1 MQNGSSNPRNIT
13 RTWRADLYGGW
24 GDGPSATVYLGSHV
38 VTLSADADGKLSAEI
53 DGEPQASIDRAVS
66 YLNWAKTDGHLELLE
81 EVRTPDSEP
90 LTLAAPV
97 IGKARAAKLHKIM
110 GLIGLPSA
118 QHYALAAAALGEWV
132 PLPSLADLTERE
144 AHTVWGHLCHLYPR
158 AREVAADLNARS
170 SRAA

>member
-13 RTWRADLYGGW
+13 RTWKVDLYGGW
-24 GDGPSATVYLGSHV
+24 GDGPSATVYLGSHT
-38 VTLSADADGKLSAEI
+38 VTLNADADGKLSAEI

-66 YLNWAKTDGHLELLE
+66 YLNWAKADGRLELLE
-81 EVRTPDSEP
+81 EVRAPDPEP

-110 GLIGLPSA
+110 GLVGLPSA

-132 PLPSLADLTERE
+132 PVPSLADLTERE
-144 AHTVWGHLCHLYPR
+144 ARTVWAHLCNLYPSAR
-158 AREVAADLNARS
+158 AIVESLNARS
-170 SRAA
+170 AHAA